1 MVIAVAVAAQDMTD
15 DQKKGSGMKT
25 RAREAL
31 LRLARVLCVL

>member
-1 MVIAVAVAAQDMTD
+1 MVIAAAAAQDMTD
-15 DQKKGSGMKT
+15 DQEKGSGMKT